1 MCVMGRSAMR
11 GAANLSEEWIVVEV
25 VDPMT
30 LCPLDKERSLASVRK
45 TGRLVILDEARAT
58 CSAAREIAAIVAE
71 QGFAS
76 LRGPVRRV
84 TVQDVAI
91 PFAPHLENAVIPDEA
106 MAEDAIRA
114 AVRDGDVA

>member
-30 LCPLDKERSLASVRK
+30 LCPLDKELILASVRK

-84 TVQDVAI
+84 TVQAVAI
-91 PFAPHLENAVIPDEA
+91 TLAPQLENVLIPDADLVEA
-106 MAEDAIRA
+106 AHRA
-114 AVRDGDVA
+114 AVRNGDG